1 MINQFQKTTQSQKQ
15 IFKQYQLTSLSM
27 LSDSYTDLAH
37 YLKTQEEKNPYLTV
51 TSNRKF
57 RLDYRGRIW
66 INKNE
71 ITA

>member
-37 YLKTQEEKNPYLTV
+37 YLKTQEEKNPLT
-51 TSNRKF
+51 
-57 RLDYRGRIW
+57 W
-66 INKNE
+66 IN
-71 ITA
+71 

>member
-37 YLKTQEEKNPYLTV
+37 YLKIQEEKNPYLTV
-51 TSNRKF
+51 TSNRTKQN
-57 RLDYRGRIW
+57 LDW
-66 INKNE
+66 ITE
-71 ITA
+71 DESGLT